1 MRERAV
7 VLSAALL
14 FSTGAK
20 PALAADTAALEKKA
34 AVCAACHGAQGNSIN
49 PVMPSLAGQ
58 PKQFITTQLIMFRE
72 GNRKDPQM
80 SPMAANLTN
89 ADINDLGTYFSAQ
102 KPAAAAQQTGAEKI
116 AASRRVIEQNNCASC
131 HGADLKG
138 QQHIP
143 RLAGQQAV
151 YLRTQLRGFKAG
163 TRFDMDG
170 QMTSAAQGLSEKD
183 IDLLAEYLAS
193 LR

>member
-7 VLSAALL
+7 VLSTALL
-14 FSTGAK
+14 FLTGAT
-20 PALAADTAALEKKA
+20 PTLAADMAAIEKKA
-34 AVCAACHGAQGNSIN
+34 AVCAACHGNQGNSTN

-80 SPMAANLTN
+80 SPMAANLSN
-89 ADINDLGTYFSAQ
+89 AEINDLGTYFSAQ
-102 KPAAAAQQTGAEKI
+102 KPAAPTQQTGADKV
-116 AASRRVIEQNNCASC
+116 AASRRLIEQHNCNAC
-131 HGADLKG
+131 HGAELKG

-143 RLAGQQAV
+143 RLAGQQVA
-151 YLRTQLRGFKAG
+151 YLRTQLRGFRAG

-170 QMTSAAQGLSEKD
+170 QMTSAAQGLSDKD
-183 IDLLAEYLAS
+183 IDILAEYLAS